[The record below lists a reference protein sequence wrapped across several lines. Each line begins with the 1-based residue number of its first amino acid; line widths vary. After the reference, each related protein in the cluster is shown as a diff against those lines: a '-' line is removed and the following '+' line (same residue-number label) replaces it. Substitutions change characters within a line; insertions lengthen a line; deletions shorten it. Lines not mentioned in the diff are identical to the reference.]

1 MIRIYTKWANDILE
15 EGKEY
20 ANLTSNVK
28 PDVLS
33 QVIFDNADYGQG
45 NNSQR
50 ITNTVIYH
58 YPSGS
63 FSADTVAY
71 VTKKKKEKA

>member
-1 MIRIYTKWANDILE
+1 M
-15 EGKEY
+15 
-20 ANLTSNVK
+20 
-28 PDVLS
+28 
-33 QVIFDNADYGQG
+33 IFDNADYGQG

-50 ITNTVIYH
+50 ITNIVMYH

-71 VTKKKKEKA
+71 VTKKKKEKP